1 MTSLNIAIVVRLFSP
16 SGGLELYALRLVQG
30 LLQRGHRVTVIC
42 QTDESGLSHHNLT
55 IKTFDQAPRGISK
68 SARLVHIYNAAST
81 LLASSGPFDLV
92 HSQHCPVKGADLV
105 TFHQHTAKRFSFSGY
120 PAERLINEYKLATND
135 AYKTRMQ
142 QDGDLAKSTKMRIFV
157 SQICKRDY
165 YETYNLDDAPYAIAP
180 CGADSQSEYDIS
192 QKVQAQPFN
201 YLFIGKGYRKKGLD
215 TLYTACALLK
225 KQGLKFKLTVVGLRA
240 SLFNKLTAGM
250 HGIADCVEFAGYQK
264 DLKPFQENASVIV
277 VPSKCEAF
285 GMSPVEAMLFG
296 VPAIVSSVAGVSE
309 LLNDGIDGLV
319 LKDHLSAK
327 ELAQHMQQLQSDPAM
342 LKSMQIKARAKAKQL
357 TWDKTVDAT
366 ITAYQKLLKS
376 EVGTNENR

>member
-1 MTSLNIAIVVRLFSP
+1 
-16 SGGLELYALRLVQG
+16 
-30 LLQRGHRVTVIC
+30 
-42 QTDESGLSHHNLT
+42 
-55 IKTFDQAPRGISK
+55 
-68 SARLVHIYNAAST
+68 
-81 LLASSGPFDLV
+81 
-92 HSQHCPVKGADLV
+92 
-105 TFHQHTAKRFSFSGY
+105 
-120 PAERLINEYKLATND
+120 
-135 AYKTRMQ
+135 
-142 QDGDLAKSTKMRIFV
+142 
-157 SQICKRDY
+157 
-165 YETYNLDDAPYAIAP
+165 
-180 CGADSQSEYDIS
+180 
-192 QKVQAQPFN
+192 
-201 YLFIGKGYRKKGLD
+201 
-215 TLYTACALLK
+215 
-225 KQGLKFKLTVVGLRA
+225 
-240 SLFNKLTAGM
+240 M